1 MVKLIHKL
9 EENIIALLLVSMTLL
24 VFYETILRFFFG
36 LGAIWAEELT
46 LHLSA
51 WMVLFGASYG
61 LRVGAHIGVDFVVK
75 KLPENGQRI
84 LTLIMLAAALLY
96 CALFMYGAWVYLDKM
111 LQIGIE
117 MEDLPIPKWQAH
129 SILFI
134 GFLLFAIRLIE
145 IGVRVVK
152 GEQTRLLVH
161 DEAAES
167 MNLKEELEGTML
179 RGEKS

>member
-36 LGAIWAEELT
+36 QGVIWAEEVT
-46 LHLSA
+46 MHLSA

-75 KLPENGQRI
+75 KLPDNAQRI
-84 LTLIMLAAALLY
+84 LTLIMLSAALLY
-96 CALFMYGAWVYLDKM
+96 CALFMYGSWVYLDKM

-117 MEDLPIPKWQAH
+117 MEDLPIPKWAAH
-129 SILFI
+129 SILLI
-134 GFLLFAIRLIE
+134 GFALFAVRLVE
-145 IGVRVVK
+145 IGVRVIK
-152 GEQTRLLVH
+152 GEQTRLLIH
-161 DEAAES
+161 DEAEES
-167 MNLKEELEGTML
+167 MNLKEELEGTAL
-179 RGEKS
+179 GGDK